1 MIGDERGNSG
11 EDIAVACGVDG
22 VQAST
27 SQLKVPAATP
37 VAARQLA
44 FCFSSFGTLRRDV
57 DHRWPIFLINL
68 IFGTTIGWIGSM
80 IWACYSRPANS
91 PYTIIPTYLDGYVIR
106 RTTQACRTVNRA
118 CKLTPCL

>member
-1 MIGDERGNSG
+1 
-11 EDIAVACGVDG
+11 
-22 VQAST
+22 
-27 SQLKVPAATP
+27 

-57 DHRWPIFLINL
+57 GHRWPIFLINL

-91 PYTIIPTYLDGYVIR
+91 PYTTIPPTSTATWSAERPR
-106 RTTQACRTVNRA
+106 RAA
-118 CKLTPCL
+118 P